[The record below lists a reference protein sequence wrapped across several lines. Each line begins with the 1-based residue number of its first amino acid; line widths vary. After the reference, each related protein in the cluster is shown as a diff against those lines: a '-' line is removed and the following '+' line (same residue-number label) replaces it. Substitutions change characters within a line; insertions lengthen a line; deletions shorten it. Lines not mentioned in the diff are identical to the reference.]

1 MTPTTTLTIAT
12 TPTRPTTTATTATTA
27 RPDDGVRNA
36 FHGTLRSQIDSLPAA
51 WKTTLDAPHLQGI
64 LSQLDTMLSRRLA
77 SGAQIFPLRPFR
89 ALIETPPEAVQVVIV
104 GQDPYH
110 GPNQAQGLAFSVPDF
125 CPTPPSLRN
134 LFKELAREYGNPPE
148 APRNSLVRWAR
159 QGVLLL
165 NTSLTVEA
173 HQPASHA
180 GKGWEH
186 ITDALIMRV
195 LREPRPKVL
204 MLWGAHAQARRALLD
219 LQPAAGPVEVLIAN
233 HPSPLSALRPPRPFI
248 GCGHFRQAT
257 DWLQAHGESGV
268 DWMLARTPSAAP
280 GYGG

>member
-1 MTPTTTLTIAT
+1 MTFS
-12 TPTRPTTTATTATTA
+12 
-27 RPDDGVRNA
+27 PDAEVHNA
-36 FHGTLRSQIDSLPAA
+36 FQGSLRSQIDTLPPA
-51 WKTTLDAPHLQGI
+51 WKSTLEAPHLQGI
-64 LSQLDTMLSRRLA
+64 LDRLDAMLAERLA
-77 SGAQIFPLRPFR
+77 AGACIFPLRPFR

-134 LFKELAREYGNPPE
+134 MFKEIAREYGAPE
-148 APRNSLVRWAR
+148 QPPRNSLVRWAR

-180 GKGWEH
+180 KKGWEH

-195 LREPRPKVL
+195 LREARPKVL
-204 MLWGAHAQARRALLD
+204 LLWGSHAQARRALLD
-219 LQPAAGPVEVLIAN
+219 MQPPAGPVEVLMSN

-248 GCGHFRQAT
+248 GCGHFRQAN
-257 DWLQAHGESGV
+257 DWLQAHGESGI
-268 DWMLARTPSAAP
+268 DWMLARTPAAIP

>member
-1 MTPTTTLTIAT
+1 MNASHQPSAIDPAPPSAQTFPQ
-12 TPTRPTTTATTATTA
+12 
-27 RPDDGVRNA
+27 NA
-36 FHGTLRSQIDSLPAA
+36 FRGGLRGQIGDLPAP
-51 WKTTLDAPHLQGI
+51 WRETLAAPHLDAI
-64 LSQLDTMLSRRLA
+64 LGKLDRMLEQRLA
-77 SGAQIFPLRPFR
+77 QGVQIFPLRPFR
-89 ALIETPPEAVQVVIV
+89 ALVEIAPADVQVVIV

-110 GPNQAQGLAFSVPDF
+110 GPDQAQGLAFSVPDF

-134 LFKELAREYGNPPE
+134 IFKELAREYGSPATPV
-148 APRNSLVRWAR
+148 RNSLVRWAR

-180 GKGWEH
+180 RQGWEH

-204 MLWGAHAQARRALLD
+204 LLWGAHAQARQALL
-219 LQPAAGPVEVLIAN
+219 QSQKAQGPVHVLCAN

-248 GCGHFRQAT
+248 GCGHFQAAN
-257 DWLQAHGESGV
+257 DWLQAQGESGI
-268 DWMLARTPSAAP
+268 DWMLNKTPPAAP
-280 GYGG
+280 GYGD

>member
-1 MTPTTTLTIAT
+1 MPLPSDTEVL
-12 TPTRPTTTATTATTA
+12 
-27 RPDDGVRNA
+27 NA
-36 FHGTLRSQIDSLPAA
+36 FQGSLRAQIDALPPA
-51 WKTTLDAPHLQGI
+51 WKSTLEAPHLQGI
-64 LSQLDTMLSRRLA
+64 LGRLDAMLAERLA
-77 SGAQIFPLRPFR
+77 AGACIFPLRPFR
-89 ALIETPPEAVQVVIV
+89 ALVEIPPDEVKVVIV

-134 LFKELAREYGNPPE
+134 MFKELALEYGEPE
-148 APRNSLVRWAR
+148 TPPRNSLVRWAR

-180 GKGWEH
+180 RKGWEH

-195 LREPRPKVL
+195 LREARPKVL
-204 MLWGAHAQARRALLD
+204 MLWGSHAQARRALLD
-219 LQPAAGPVEVLIAN
+219 MQPPAGPVEVLAAN

-248 GCGHFRQAT
+248 GCGHFRQAN
-257 DWLQAHGESGV
+257 DWLQAHGESGI
-268 DWMLARTPSAAP
+268 DWMLARTSAAVP

>member
-1 MTPTTTLTIAT
+1 MNTPPESA
-12 TPTRPTTTATTATTA
+12 R
-27 RPDDGVRNA
+27 RPDDGLAQNA
-36 FHGTLRSQIDSLPAA
+36 FRGGLLEQVQGLPEA
-51 WKTTLDAPHLQGI
+51 WREALSAPHLQSI
-64 LSQLDTMLSRRLA
+64 LGKLDAMLEQRLA
-77 SGAQIFPLRPFR
+77 QGAQIFPLRPFR
-89 ALIETPPEAVQVVIV
+89 ALIEIPPEDVQIVIV

-134 LFKELAREYGNPPE
+134 MFKELALEYGEPA
-148 APRNSLVRWAR
+148 APQRNSLVRWAR

-180 GKGWEH
+180 RQGWEH
-186 ITDALIMRV
+186 VTDALIMRV

-204 MLWGAHAQARRALLD
+204 LLWGSHAQARQALLET
-219 LQPAAGPVEVLIAN
+219 QPAHGPVHVLRAN

-248 GCGHFRQAT
+248 GCGHFQAANE
-257 DWLQAHGESGV
+257 WLQTHGEAGV
-268 DWMLARTPSAAP
+268 DWMLAKTPAAAP

>member
-1 MTPTTTLTIAT
+1 MTDPHSSEVL
-12 TPTRPTTTATTATTA
+12 
-27 RPDDGVRNA
+27 NA
-36 FHGTLRSQIDSLPAA
+36 FTGSLHAQLEALPPAWRA
-51 WKTTLDAPHLQGI
+51 ALEAPHLQGV
-64 LSQLDTMLSRRLA
+64 LSRLDAMLSERQA
-77 SGAQIFPLRPFR
+77 AGAQIFPLRPFR
-89 ALIETPPEAVQVVIV
+89 ALIEIPPEAVQVVIV

-134 LFKELAREYGNPPE
+134 MFKELAREYGDPAQP
-148 APRNSLVRWAR
+148 PRNSLVRWAR
-159 QGVLLL
+159 QGALLL

-180 GKGWEH
+180 KKGWEH

-204 MLWGAHAQARRALLD
+204 LLWGSHAQARRQLLE
-219 LQPAAGPVEVLIAN
+219 LQAPAGPVQVLMAN

-248 GCGHFRQAT
+248 GCGHFRQANE
-257 DWLQAHGESGV
+257 WLQSQGESGI
-268 DWMLARTPSAAP
+268 DWMLAKAPQAAA

>member
-1 MTPTTTLTIAT
+1 MTSLLPAT
-12 TPTRPTTTATTATTA
+12 Q
-27 RPDDGVRNA
+27 VHNA
-36 FHGTLRSQIDSLPAA
+36 FQDSLHSQIDTLPPP
-51 WKTTLDAPHLQGI
+51 WRSTLQAPHLQGI
-64 LSQLDTMLSRRLA
+64 IARLDALLAERLA
-77 SGAQIFPLRPFR
+77 AGARIFPLRPFR
-89 ALIETPPEAVQVVIV
+89 ALIETPPESVQVVIV

-134 LFKELAREYGNPPE
+134 MFKELALEYGEP
-148 APRNSLVRWAR
+148 ARDQRNSLVRWAR

-180 GKGWEH
+180 KKGWEH
-186 ITDALIMRV
+186 VTDALIMRV

-204 MLWGAHAQARRALLD
+204 LLWGSHAQARRKLLD
-219 LQPAAGPVEVLIAN
+219 LQPPAGPVEVLTAN

-248 GCGHFRQAT
+248 GCGHFRQAN
-257 DWLQAHGESGV
+257 DWLQAHGESGI
-268 DWMLARTPSAAP
+268 DWLLAKTPAAAP

>member
-1 MTPTTTLTIAT
+1 MSEHFNDTP
-12 TPTRPTTTATTATTA
+12 
-27 RPDDGVRNA
+27 VHNA
-36 FHGTLRSQIDSLPAA
+36 FQGSLLAQVDSLPAP
-51 WKTTLDAPHLQGI
+51 WKEALQAPHLQGV
-64 LSQLDTMLSRRLA
+64 LGTLDSLLTKRTTA
-77 SGAQIFPLRPFR
+77 GVTIFPLRPFR
-89 ALIETPPEAVQVVIV
+89 ALIEIPPQDVQVIVV

-134 LFKELAREYGNPPE
+134 MFKELALEYGTPAQ

-165 NTSLTVEA
+165 NTALTVEA
-173 HQPASHA
+173 HQPASHSK
-180 GKGWEH
+180 KGWEH

-204 MLWGAHAQARRALLD
+204 LLWGSHAQARQGLLE
-219 LQPAAGPVEVLIAN
+219 LQPPAGPIQVFIAN

-248 GCGHFRQAT
+248 GCGHFRAAN
-257 DWLQAHGESGV
+257 DWLQAHGEAGI
-268 DWMLARTPSAAP
+268 DWMLSHTPTAAP

>member
-1 MTPTTTLTIAT
+1 MLPPSDTE
-12 TPTRPTTTATTATTA
+12 
-27 RPDDGVRNA
+27 VHNA
-36 FHGTLRSQIDSLPAA
+36 FQGSLRAQIDTLPSA
-51 WKTTLDAPHLQGI
+51 WKSALESPHLQGI
-64 LSQLDTMLSRRLA
+64 LDRLDAMLAERLA
-77 SGAQIFPLRPFR
+77 AGACIFPLRPFR
-89 ALIETPPEAVQVVIV
+89 ALIEVPPDAVQVVIV

-125 CPTPPSLRN
+125 CPAPPSLRN
-134 LFKELAREYGNPPE
+134 MFKELALEYGEPE
-148 APRNSLVRWAR
+148 QPPRNSLVRWAR

-180 GKGWEH
+180 KKGWEH

-195 LREPRPKVL
+195 LREARPKVL
-204 MLWGAHAQARRALLD
+204 LLWGSHAQARRALLD
-219 LQPAAGPVEVLIAN
+219 MQPPTGPVEVLTAN

-248 GCGHFRQAT
+248 GCGHFRQAN
-257 DWLQAHGESGV
+257 DWLRAHGESGI
-268 DWMLARTPSAAP
+268 DWMLARTPAAAP

>member
-1 MTPTTTLTIAT
+1 MNAPSPSTEVLNAFSGSLQTQIASLPTAWRTTLE
-12 TPTRPTTTATTATTA
+12 
-27 RPDDGVRNA
+27 
-36 FHGTLRSQIDSLPAA
+36 
-51 WKTTLDAPHLQGI
+51 APHLQNV
-64 LSQLDTMLSRRLA
+64 LNNLDAMLAERLA
-77 SGAQIFPLRPFR
+77 AGAQIFPLRPFR
-89 ALIETPPEAVQVVIV
+89 ALLETPPESVQVVIV

-125 CPTPPSLRN
+125 CPAPPSLRN
-134 LFKELAREYGNPPE
+134 MFKELALEYGTPTQ

-180 GKGWEH
+180 KKGWEH

-204 MLWGAHAQARRALLD
+204 LLWGSHAQARRQLLD
-219 LQPAAGPVEVLIAN
+219 MQAPAGPVQVLTAN

-248 GCGHFRQAT
+248 GCGHFQQAN
-257 DWLQAHGESGV
+257 DWLQAQGESGI
-268 DWMLARTPSAAP
+268 DWMLAKSPAAAA
-280 GYGG
+280 GYGD

>member
-1 MTPTTTLTIAT
+1 MLPPSDTE
-12 TPTRPTTTATTATTA
+12 
-27 RPDDGVRNA
+27 VHNA
-36 FHGTLRSQIDSLPAA
+36 FQGTLRAQIDALPPD
-51 WKTTLDAPHLQGI
+51 WKSALNAPHLQGI
-64 LSQLDTMLSRRLA
+64 LDRLDAMLAERLA
-77 SGAQIFPLRPFR
+77 AGACIFPLRPFR
-89 ALIETPPEAVQVVIV
+89 ALIEIPPEAVQVVIV

-134 LFKELAREYGNPPE
+134 MFKELALEYGDSAQ

-180 GKGWEH
+180 KKGWEH

-195 LREPRPKVL
+195 LRESRPKVL
-204 MLWGAHAQARRALLD
+204 LLWGAHAQARRAAAC
-219 LQPAAGPVEVLIAN
+219 PAGHAGPGRGIPTATGLW
-233 HPSPLSALRPPRPFI
+233 
-248 GCGHFRQAT
+248 GGFR
-257 DWLQAHGESGV
+257 
-268 DWMLARTPSAAP
+268 AAP
-280 GYGG
+280 A

>member
-1 MTPTTTLTIAT
+1 MPQKEPPAQ
-12 TPTRPTTTATTATTA
+12 
-27 RPDDGVRNA
+27 NA
-36 FHGTLRSQIDSLPAA
+36 FSGALLAQADTLPPA
-51 WKTTLDAPHLQGI
+51 WRDTLQAPHLHKI
-64 LSQLDTMLSRRLA
+64 LARLDAMLAERLA
-77 SGAQIFPLRPFR
+77 QGVEIYPLRPFR

-134 LFKELAREYGNPPE
+134 MFKELAQEYGAPE
-148 APRNSLVRWAR
+148 HPPRNSLVRWAR

-165 NTSLTVEA
+165 NTALTVES
-173 HQPASHA
+173 HRPASHA
-180 GKGWEH
+180 KLGWEH

-204 MLWGAHAQARRALLD
+204 MLWGSHAQARQRLLE
-219 LQPAAGPVEVLIAN
+219 LQAPAGPVQVLLAN

-248 GCGHFRQAT
+248 GCGHFRQAN
-257 DWLQAHGESGV
+257 DWLQSQGQSGI
-268 DWMLARTPSAAP
+268 DWMLARSPAAAA

>member
-1 MTPTTTLTIAT
+1 MLGAIMPTPS
-12 TPTRPTTTATTATTA
+12 
-27 RPDDGVRNA
+27 PDSEVLNA
-36 FHGTLRSQIDSLPAA
+36 FRGSLLAQAEALPGP
-51 WKTTLDAPHLQGI
+51 WKTTLEAPHVRAI
-64 LSQLDTMLSRRLA
+64 LTKIDSLLRERLDA
-77 SGAQIFPLRPFR
+77 GVQIFPLRPFR
-89 ALIETPPEAVQVVIV
+89 ALLELPPENVQVIVV

-134 LFKELAREYGNPPE
+134 MFKELALEYGAPAR

-165 NTSLTVEA
+165 NTALTVEA

-180 GKGWEH
+180 RIGWEH
-186 ITDALIMRV
+186 VTDALIMRV

-204 MLWGAHAQARRALLD
+204 LLWGSHAQARRALLD
-219 LQPAAGPVEVLIAN
+219 LQPPAGPVEVLTAN
-233 HPSPLSALRPPRPFI
+233 HPSPLSAQRPPRPFI
-248 GCGHFRQAT
+248 GCGHFRQANE
-257 DWLQAHGESGV
+257 WLQAHGQPGI
-268 DWMLARTPSAAP
+268 DWMLDHTPAAAA

>member
-1 MTPTTTLTIAT
+1 MPPPEVL
-12 TPTRPTTTATTATTA
+12 
-27 RPDDGVRNA
+27 NA
-36 FHGTLRSQIDSLPAA
+36 FQGSLCSQIDDLPLA
-51 WKTTLDAPHLQGI
+51 WKTTLQTPHLQGI
-64 LSQLDTMLSRRLA
+64 LNRLETLLGERLA
-77 SGAQIFPLRPFR
+77 AGIQVFPLRPFR
-89 ALIETPPEAVQVVIV
+89 ALIEVPPEAVQVIIV

-134 LFKELAREYGNPPE
+134 MFKELALEYGEPDR

-180 GKGWEH
+180 KKGWEH

-195 LREPRPKVL
+195 LREPRPKVM
-204 MLWGAHAQARRALLD
+204 MLWGSHAQSRRALLD
-219 LQPAAGPVEVLIAN
+219 LQAPAGPVQVLMAN

-248 GCGHFRQAT
+248 GCGHFRQANE
-257 DWLQAHGESGV
+257 WLQSQGQSGI
-268 DWMLARTPSAAP
+268 DWMLERTLAAAP
-280 GYGG
+280 GYGN

>member
-1 MTPTTTLTIAT
+1 MTNTHPTNVL
-12 TPTRPTTTATTATTA
+12 
-27 RPDDGVRNA
+27 NA
-36 FHGTLRSQIDSLPAA
+36 FSESLSTQIDTLPVA
-51 WKTTLDAPHLQGI
+51 WRSTLQAQPLQKTLMDLDN
-64 LSQLDTMLSRRLA
+64 MLAKRLA
-77 SGAQIFPLRPFR
+77 AGVQIFPLRPFR
-89 ALIETPPEAVQVVIV
+89 ALIEIPPQDVQVVIV

-134 LFKELAREYGNPPE
+134 IFKELAREYGAPAHP
-148 APRNSLVRWAR
+148 PRNSLVRWAR
-159 QGVLLL
+159 QGALLL

-180 GKGWEH
+180 KKGWED

-204 MLWGAHAQARRALLD
+204 MLWGNHAQARQRLLER
-219 LQPAAGPVEVLIAN
+219 QAPSGPIQVLLAN

-248 GCGHFRQAT
+248 GCGHFRQAN
-257 DWLQAHGESGV
+257 DWLRTNGQTGI
-268 DWMLARTPSAAP
+268 DWMLELSPSAAT
-280 GYGG
+280 GYGS

>member
-1 MTPTTTLTIAT
+1 MTQN
-12 TPTRPTTTATTATTA
+12 TPDTTAQNT
-27 RPDDGVRNA
+27 
-36 FHGTLRSQIDSLPAA
+36 FHGTLHEQIETLPPAWRS
-51 WKTTLDAPHLQGI
+51 TLQAPHLRDI
-64 LSQLDTMLSRRLA
+64 LARLDGMLAERLA
-77 SGAQIFPLRPFR
+77 AGAQIFPLRPFR
-89 ALIETPPEAVQVVIV
+89 ALIETPPDAVQVVIV

-134 LFKELAREYGNPPE
+134 MFKELALEYGAPE
-148 APRNSLVRWAR
+148 QAPRNSLVRWAR

-180 GKGWEH
+180 RKGWEH

-204 MLWGAHAQARRALLD
+204 LLWGSHAQARRHLLE
-219 LQPAAGPVEVLIAN
+219 LQTPAGPVQVLMAN
-233 HPSPLSALRPPRPFI
+233 HPSPLSAQRPPRPFI
-248 GCGHFRQAT
+248 GCGHFRQANE
-257 DWLQAHGESGV
+257 WLQDQGESGV
-268 DWMLARTPSAAP
+268 DWMLARTPAAAA
-280 GYGG
+280 GYGD

>member
-1 MTPTTTLTIAT
+1 MLPPSDTE
-12 TPTRPTTTATTATTA
+12 
-27 RPDDGVRNA
+27 VQNA
-36 FHGTLRSQIDSLPAA
+36 FQGSLRAQIDTLPPV
-51 WKTTLDAPHLQGI
+51 WKSALEAPHLQDI
-64 LSQLDTMLSRRLA
+64 LSRLDAMLAERLA
-77 SGAQIFPLRPFR
+77 AGARIFPLRPFR
-89 ALIETPPEAVQVVIV
+89 ALIEIPPDAVQVVIV

-134 LFKELAREYGNPPE
+134 MFKELAREYGEPGQP
-148 APRNSLVRWAR
+148 PRNSLVRWAR

-180 GKGWEH
+180 KKGWEH

-195 LREPRPKVL
+195 LRETRPKVL
-204 MLWGAHAQARRALLD
+204 LLWGSHAQARRALLD
-219 LQPAAGPVEVLIAN
+219 MQPPAGPVEVLTAN

-248 GCGHFRQAT
+248 GCDHFRQAN
-257 DWLQAHGESGV
+257 DWLRAHGESGI
-268 DWMLARTPSAAP
+268 DWMLARTPAAAP

>member
-1 MTPTTTLTIAT
+1 MTGLQPTEVL
-12 TPTRPTTTATTATTA
+12 
-27 RPDDGVRNA
+27 NA
-36 FHGTLRSQIDSLPAA
+36 FQGSLRTQIEALPLA
-51 WKTTLDAPHLQGI
+51 WRTALEAPHLQNV
-64 LSQLDTMLSRRLA
+64 LSRLDTMLSERLA
-77 SGAQIFPLRPFR
+77 QGAEIYPLRPFR
-89 ALIETPPEAVQVVIV
+89 ALIEIPPEDVQVVIV

-134 LFKELAREYGNPPE
+134 MFKELAQEYGAPE
-148 APRNSLVRWAR
+148 HPPRNSLVRWAR

-180 GKGWEH
+180 KKGWEH

-195 LREPRPKVL
+195 LRESRPKVL
-204 MLWGAHAQARRALLD
+204 MLWGNHAQARSHLLE
-219 LQPAAGPVEVLIAN
+219 LQAPAGPVQVLMAN
-233 HPSPLSALRPPRPFI
+233 HPSPLSAMRPPRPFI
-248 GCGHFRQAT
+248 GCGHFRQAN
-257 DWLQAHGESGV
+257 DWLQAQGQSGI
-268 DWMLARTPSAAP
+268 DWMLGRSPSAVA

>member
-1 MTPTTTLTIAT
+1 MNDPHSTEVL
-12 TPTRPTTTATTATTA
+12 
-27 RPDDGVRNA
+27 NA
-36 FHGTLRSQIDSLPAA
+36 FTGSLRTQVESLPPA
-51 WKTTLDAPHLQGI
+51 WRTALEAPHLQGV
-64 LSQLDTMLSRRLA
+64 LSRLDAMLAERLA
-77 SGAQIFPLRPFR
+77 AGAQIFPLRPFR

-134 LFKELAREYGNPPE
+134 MFKELAQEYGEPSQP
-148 APRNSLVRWAR
+148 PRNSLVRWAR
-159 QGVLLL
+159 QGTLLL

-180 GKGWEH
+180 KKGWEH

-204 MLWGAHAQARRALLD
+204 LLWGSHAQARRQLLEM
-219 LQPAAGPVEVLIAN
+219 QAPAGPVQVLMAN

-248 GCGHFRQAT
+248 GCGHFQQANE
-257 DWLQAHGESGV
+257 WLQSQGESGI
-268 DWMLARTPSAAP
+268 DWMLAKSPPAAA

>member
-1 MTPTTTLTIAT
+1 MPQPSDTEVL
-12 TPTRPTTTATTATTA
+12 
-27 RPDDGVRNA
+27 NA
-36 FHGTLRSQIDSLPAA
+36 FQGSLGAQIDTLPSA
-51 WKTTLDAPHLQGI
+51 WKSALQAPHLQGI
-64 LSQLDTMLSRRLA
+64 LERLDAMLAARLA
-77 SGAQIFPLRPFR
+77 AGACIFPLRPFR
-89 ALIETPPEAVQVVIV
+89 ALIETPPDAVQVVIV

-134 LFKELAREYGNPPE
+134 MFKELAREYGPPDQP
-148 APRNSLVRWAR
+148 PRNSLVRWAR

-180 GKGWEH
+180 RKGWEH

-204 MLWGAHAQARRALLD
+204 LLWGSHAQARRTLLD
-219 LQPAAGPVEVLIAN
+219 MQPPAGPIEVLTAN

-248 GCGHFRQAT
+248 GCGHFRQAN
-257 DWLQAHGESGV
+257 DWLQAHGESGI
-268 DWMLARTPSAAP
+268 DWMLARTPLAAP